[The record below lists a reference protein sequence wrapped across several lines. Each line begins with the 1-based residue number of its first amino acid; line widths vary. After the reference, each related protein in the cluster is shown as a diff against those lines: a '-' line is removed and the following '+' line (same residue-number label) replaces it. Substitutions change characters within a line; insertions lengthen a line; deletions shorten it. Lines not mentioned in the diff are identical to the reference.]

1 MNYWEIL
8 GIERTNDKKTI
19 KRAYAKKS
27 REVHPE
33 EHPEE
38 FKRLHEAYEYALE
51 YANEI
56 GLPNVVVS
64 SEESHTENIDLE
76 STEEENLFDSLRK
89 TTEEIPEVTEKET
102 SSEEEN
108 LFDSLKK
115 TTEEIPEISEEES
128 SKETHFEDK
137 DYIDFEKIFEQDA
150 ISYFEE
156 VKSLTNKSLEEL
168 DKLYKNKVKK
178 FGPWDEVCKSD
189 FFCEAG
195 LHPYFVDS
203 LTQFT
208 KERED
213 LPKNFYR
220 AVCNIYKFEELKTR
234 ENKGNLTGLYELFE
248 SRGRLY
254 LTSNPEKSWSAGIFS
269 AIPVVIIVAL
279 NIARTND
286 AIESAIIAIFAVLFV
301 LGLIVYIVRKIKN
314 RKTDEDRE
322 RDRKNK
328 EESLTEISPTWKLSL
343 HLKRNQYY
351 SKGVPLVANLAFLY
365 SILCFFLYD
374 DTASIL
380 ISLLVFFGSIFVILF
395 TLTVNIIIFIR
406 SKRNKNK
413 PVSLSKK
420 KSFVVIALI
429 NVLSII
435 LVISMLFSILQ

>member
-51 YANEI
+51 YSNEI
-56 GLPNVVVS
+56 GFPNVVVS
-64 SEESHTENIDLE
+64 SKESNTENVDIE
-76 STEEENLFDSLRK
+76 STEEENLFDSLKK
-89 TTEEIPEVTEKET
+89 TTEEISEETEKE
-102 SSEEEN
+102 SSLEEEN

-115 TTEEIPEISEEES
+115 TTEEIPKALEEEP
-128 SKETHFEDK
+128 SKDSNFEDK

-150 ISYFEE
+150 VSYFEE
-156 VKSLTNKSLEEL
+156 VKSLTDKSLEEL

-178 FGPWDEVCKSD
+178 FESWDEVCKSD

-195 LHPYFVDS
+195 LHPFFVDS

-220 AVCNIYKFEELKTR
+220 AICNIYKFEELKTR
-234 ENKGNLTGLYELFE
+234 ENKGILTGLYELFE
-248 SRGRLY
+248 SRGQLY
-254 LTSNPEKSWSAGIFS
+254 LSSNQENSWSAGIFS
-269 AIPVVIIVAL
+269 AIPVVIIIAL

-301 LGLIVYIVRKIKN
+301 LGLIALIIRKIK
-314 RKTDEDRE
+314 RSKTDEGRE

-380 ISLLVFFGSIFVILF
+380 ISLLVFFGSIFVILC
-395 TLTVNIIIFIR
+395 TLTVNFIIFVK

-413 PVSLSKK
+413 PVSLSKN

-435 LVISMLFSILQ
+435 FVVSMVFNILQ